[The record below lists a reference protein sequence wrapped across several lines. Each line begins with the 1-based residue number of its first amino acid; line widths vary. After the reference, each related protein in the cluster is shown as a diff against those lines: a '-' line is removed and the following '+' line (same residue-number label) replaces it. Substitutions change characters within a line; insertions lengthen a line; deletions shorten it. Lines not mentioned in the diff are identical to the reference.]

1 MAQST
6 ITEIRE
12 LSSEELQGRLRDLKQ
27 EGLNLRLQQA
37 TGQLENSARLRLVR
51 REVAR
56 VMTVLNQ
63 RHQQAAAEQ
72 APN

>member
-1 MAQST
+1 MAQT
-6 ITEIRE
+6 KITEIRE

-27 EGLNLRLQQA
+27 ESLNLRLQQA

-56 VMTVLNQ
+56 VLTVLSE
-63 RHQQAAAEQ
+63 RKRQAAAEQ
-72 APN
+72 ATN

>member
-1 MAQST
+1 MATS

-27 EGLNLRLQQA
+27 EALNLRLQQS

-56 VMTVLNQ
+56 VLTVLNE
-63 RHQQAAAEQ
+63 RKNQAAG
-72 APN
+72 